1 MTSFLPAGFNLFE
14 SAILFYF
21 FLINLFYALFIA
33 LSIAGISRHR
43 TLLKYVDLKDL
54 FAQPLVKPITVIA
67 PAYNEEE
74 TIVES
79 VRSLLSLEYPVYEVV
94 LVNDGSTDKT
104 MDRLTEAFQLK
115 KTKKVFRR
123 TIMTKLVRGIYV
135 SAIEPKLILVDK
147 INGKKADAMNAGL
160 NVAHY
165 PLFCA
170 IDCDSVIDRDA
181 LLKMARPFHEDPER
195 TVAVGGIVRLIN
207 GCLIR
212 NGQVRKVGMPRSW
225 LARFQIIEYLRAF
238 LGGRMGLSMLNS
250 QLIISG
256 AFGMFRKDIVLQ
268 CGGYQPDAIGEDMDL
283 VLRIRR
289 RLHEQKIPFRI
300 SFIPDPVCWTQAP
313 ESWKSLL
320 NQRNRWQRGLI
331 QVLQRNAKMIFNPRY
346 GITGL
351 FALPFYLFFEM
362 LSPLIE
368 LAGYAVFTYSVLA
381 GNLNGPFALRFF
393 FLAVVLGTLLSLSS
407 IILEEYSERRFPR
420 LADVIILFFCG
431 VMENLGYR
439 QVLALIRS
447 KGFIDCFRG
456 KTEWGAMERK
466 KFKLKP
472 SKS

>member
-1 MTSFLPAGFNLFE
+1 MTSFLSGVFKVFE
-14 SAILFYF
+14 NIVLAYF
-21 FLINLFYALFIA
+21 FQINLLYALFTV

-43 TLLKYVDLKDL
+43 TLLKYVAIRDL
-54 FAQPLVKPITVIA
+54 FAQPLVKPISVIA
-67 PAYNEEE
+67 PAFNEEA

-79 VRSLLSLEYPVYEVV
+79 VRSLLSLEYPVYEIV

-104 MDRLTEAFQLK
+104 LDRLIETFQLK

-123 TIMTKLVRGIYV
+123 AVPTKPIRGIYV

-147 INGKKADAMNAGL
+147 VNGKKADALNAGL
-160 NVAHY
+160 NVSRF

-207 GCLIR
+207 GCLVR
-212 NGQVRKVGMPRSW
+212 NGQVRKVGLPRSW
-225 LARFQIIEYLRAF
+225 LARFQIVEYLRAF

-250 QLIISG
+250 LLIISG
-256 AFGMFRKDIVLQ
+256 AFGLFRKDIVLQ
-268 CGGYQPDAIGEDMDL
+268 CGGYGPEAIGEDMDL

-300 SFIPDPVCWTQAP
+300 GFIPDPVCWTQAP

-331 QVLQRNAKMIFNPRY
+331 QVLHRNANMIFNPRY

-351 FALPFYLFFEM
+351 FALPFYFIFEM
-362 LSPLIE
+362 MSPLIE
-368 LAGYAVFTYSVLA
+368 IAGYAVFAFSILT
-381 GNLNGPFALRFF
+381 GNLSGPFALWFF
-393 FLAVVLGTLLSLSS
+393 FLAVVLGVLLSISS

-420 LADVIILFFCG
+420 LADIVILFVCG

-439 QVLALIRS
+439 QILALIRA
-447 KGFIDCFRG
+447 KGLLDYFRG
-456 KTEWGAMERK
+456 KNEWGTIEKK
-466 KFKLKP
+466 KFNLEP
-472 SKS
+472 SKT